1 MAEKQGK
8 QEMLKIK
15 EGIGAEMQNREE
27 SGAKCRRV
35 GGAKRPMNVAISIRQ
50 QTLDE
55 ERKCNAAIKLLLT
68 EMVRQQLGC
77 GENGN
82 E

>member
-1 MAEKQGK
+1 MRE
-8 QEMLKIK
+8 IK
-15 EGIGAEMQNREE
+15 EGVRAETQNKKE
-27 SGAKCRRV
+27 SGERRRRV

-77 GENGN
+77 GENGK
-82 E
+82 